1 MVSAQVSIDFIPAIS
16 GSTLDG
22 LMNVRIV
29 NVGPKRNIRLEIMV
43 VQDFEVVTEEVVH
56 IITEPFDIHAGVNTV
71 PPTIVRTARVK
82 IGNGAA
88 ARFLQQN
95 GYFPSGQYVYD
106 YKVTVASTRETLLE
120 QSFMHELTPAAP
132 LNLVEPYDKD
142 EICELR
148 PLLSWQP
155 HFPMTPG
162 AQYQLVLTEIKDKQ
176 NGIEAL
182 QYNLPLINQKGIS
195 ANLMMYPAVARD
207 LEKGKSYAWQV
218 TAYKGNTVL
227 NRSEVWTFS
236 MKCEDSVAKVTNR
249 DLGYRLIEDLARGN
263 NYITS
268 GILKIT
274 IANAYAPQQLRYE
287 ITCVTSPLLS
297 FKKLPVIQ
305 LVEGKNMIAIDLSE
319 EKALKDNYTYI
330 LKVWLPNGNV
340 KQLRFIYKE

>member
-1 MVSAQVSIDFIPAIS
+1 MWAQVSIDFVPAVS

-29 NVGPKRNIRLEIMV
+29 NVGAKRTIKLEIMV
-43 VQDFEVVTEEVVH
+43 TQDFETSSEQVVH
-56 IITEPFDIHAGVNTV
+56 IATEPFEVNVGVSTV
-71 PPTIVRTARVK
+71 PPTIVRTAKVK

-95 GYFPSGQYVYD
+95 GYFPSGQYIYD
-106 YKVTVASTRETLLE
+106 YKIIVAPTQEVLLE
-120 QSFMHELTPAAP
+120 QTFMHELTPAAP

-155 HFPMTPG
+155 HFPMTAG

-182 QYNLPLINQKGIS
+182 QYNLPLINQKGIL
-195 ANLMMYPAVARD
+195 ANVMMYPAVARD
-207 LEKGKSYAWQV
+207 LEKGKKYAWQV
-218 TAYKGNTVL
+218 TAYQGTTVL
-227 NRSEVWTFS
+227 NRSDVWTFS
-236 MKCEDSVAKVTNR
+236 MKCEDSTAKVVDR

-263 NYITS
+263 NYVTS
-268 GILKIT
+268 GILKIS
-274 IANAYAPQQLRYE
+274 IANAYGPQQLRYE
-287 ITCVTSPLLS
+287 ISCITSPLLS
-297 FKKLPVIQ
+297 FKKLPLIQ
-305 LVEGKNMIAIDLSE
+305 LVEGKNMIAIDLSK